1 MGRHKCRIADVIE
14 KNKERLAKIESM
26 DNGKPIREILNVDI
40 PLGISYFRY
49 FSGCIIAEEGS
60 ANVFEEKYLSIILR
74 EPIGVVGKIV
84 PWNFPFL
91 RDCWKLAPVLAARD
105 YTMFKPFSETS

>member
-1 MGRHKCRIADVIE
+1 
-14 KNKERLAKIESM
+14 M

-84 PWNFPFL
+84 EIGLTVGKKAAKKIIPCTLEL
-91 RDCWKLAPVLAARD
+91 RGKQANIFFDDCD
-105 YTMFKPFSETS
+105 FDMFIDGDCMGILFNQG

>member
-1 MGRHKCRIADVIE
+1 
-14 KNKERLAKIESM
+14 M
-26 DNGKPIREILNVDI
+26 DNSKPIREILNVDI

-105 YTMFKPFSETS
+105 YTMFKPFSETSLSILELD